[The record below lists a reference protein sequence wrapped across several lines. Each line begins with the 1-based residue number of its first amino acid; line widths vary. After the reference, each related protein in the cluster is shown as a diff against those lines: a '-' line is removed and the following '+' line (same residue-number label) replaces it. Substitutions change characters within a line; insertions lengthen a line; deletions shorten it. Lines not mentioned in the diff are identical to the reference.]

1 MAEERRF
8 LPFTGLLREKRSALS
23 FSYLLSDFR
32 LGMAVRCCRRKKNAF
47 ERNRFPRGDAYNIE
61 TNGWETSLF
70 CDFFVGSAQNFSLY
84 AVAAQCKVHKVVEET
99 SRKYV
104 RRF

>member
-61 TNGWETSLF
+61 KNGWETSLF
-70 CDFFVGSAQNFSLY
+70 FDFFVGSAQNFSLY